1 MNEDELADRLETGGH
16 RPGADGA
23 TRQPGDDLAELLR
36 DAATWAEPEPG
47 GADALLAAIRAE
59 RGEDVGLWPVRTGEP
74 SPWSAAYGRAEAVD
88 GARSGA
94 YREAGVID
102 GVRRRAAHRSADR
115 AGATQAAPGRP
126 SLWRWPAAAAAAALV
141 LVVGAAGLLAVQ
153 DGNHERGP
161 EGEAFDIAGTE
172 MAPDASAV
180 ATVDAKP
187 AGVAIVL
194 DVHGLPPA
202 APGTYY
208 QAWVE
213 GGAGK
218 VTVGSFH
225 MRGGDGWIYLWS
237 GVEAAR
243 YPMLQVTLEHEGDGE
258 QASDDVVLVGSIDS

>member
-1 MNEDELADRLETGGH
+1 VNEDELADRLASGGH
-16 RPGADGA
+16 RPGAEDA
-23 TRQPGDDLAELLR
+23 TRQPGDELAELLR

-59 RGEDVGLWPVRTGEP
+59 RGEDVDVWPARATDP

-88 GARSGA
+88 GSRSGA
-94 YREAGVID
+94 YSAAGAID
-102 GVRRRAAHRSADR
+102 GVPRRAAHRSVDR
-115 AGATQAAPGRP
+115 AGATQAAPARHP
-126 SLWRWPAAAAAAALV
+126 RWRWPAAAAAAALV
-141 LVVGAAGLLAVQ
+141 LVVGTAALFVVVQ
-153 DGNHERGP
+153 DDDERRP
-161 EGEAFDIAGTE
+161 HGETFDIAGTE
-172 MAPDASAV
+172 LAPEASAV
-180 ATVDAKP
+180 ATVDSQP

-218 VTVGSFH
+218 VTVGTFH

-237 GVEAAR
+237 GVEAER
-243 YPMLQVTLEHEGDGE
+243 YPMLRVTLEHEGDGE
-258 QASDDVVLVGSIDS
+258 QASDDVVLVGAIDS